1 MPIPA
6 ASSRVSMGASHRV
19 RPSVLPALRR
29 FAAAA
34 PPRTVSAVTPFVA
47 PALSLQRSCKGD
59 YGFNVFH
66 NSNPQHG
73 GSYARHER
81 RMRDDEVEDFL
92 KSVKHWTPV
101 YDSLAESDR
110 LDGSPVHTDGVE
122 AAAEE
127 NQSEDAAASPSPSL
141 HMGEEAITRTFTF
154 ETFRDAYLFM
164 GRVWAF
170 CYGSDKYPHVT
181 WAGTSITVYLY
192 SPSFRGLSKR
202 EARVAAFL
210 NDQYN
215 MARKSKQQQ
224 RRIIDGVVQTA
235 AVGEMVGEEVAQAL
249 ARRHARRTAPLREVV
264 EGPAKWRALMAREP
278 PVGKA
283 TEDEFPVQPAGRH
296 RHDGDA

>member
-1 MPIPA
+1 MHQ
-6 ASSRVSMGASHRV
+6 RMG
-19 RPSVLPALRR
+19 
-29 FAAAA
+29 
-34 PPRTVSAVTPFVA
+34 
-47 PALSLQRSCKGD
+47 KGD

-101 YDSLAESDR
+101 YEDVAENDR
-110 LDGSPVHTDGVE
+110 VD
-122 AAAEE
+122 
-127 NQSEDAAASPSPSL
+127 SEDGREADVAEPPTASPL
-141 HMGEEAITRTFTF
+141 RMGEEAIMRTFTF
-154 ETFRDAYLFM
+154 DNFRDAYLFM

-170 CYGSDKYPHVT
+170 CYGSDKYPHLT
-181 WAGTSITVYLY
+181 WEGTSITVYLY

-224 RRIIDGVVQTA
+224 RRIVDGIVQNA
-235 AVGEMVGEEVAQAL
+235 AVEEMVGHEVAQAL

-264 EGPAKWRALMAREP
+264 EGPLKWSTCLAAGVTDGCAEGSHDTEAVERERDERESDPSDMSARSH
-278 PVGKA
+278 G
-283 TEDEFPVQPAGRH
+283 H
-296 RHDGDA
+296 RQHPSTSPTP